1 MKFASSLAVLAA
13 AGAQAHYTFPKAG
26 TGGALTGEWEAVRVT
41 ENRYSHGP
49 VTDVSS
55 TELTCY
61 QAAAQGAPQ
70 TLDVKAGDSVT
81 FSVDSELGHPGPLQF
96 YMAKVPSGQTAAD
109 FDGSGAVWFKIYHD
123 GPSGLGT
130 ESITWPSSGK
140 TEVSVTIPSCVEDG
154 EYLLRVE
161 HIALHSAASV
171 GGAQFYIAC
180 AQISVSGG
188 SGSLNT
194 GSLVSLP
201 GAYSP
206 TDPGIQFEL
215 YWPVPTEYINPGPDP
230 VSC

>member
-1 MKFASSLAVLAA
+1 M
-13 AGAQAHYTFPKAG
+13 
-26 TGGALTGEWEAVRVT
+26 T

-130 ESITWPSSGK
+130 ESITWPSSGTSFSSSEIFRNASNIPCPLGK